1 MRLKCFVFGPTKNFS
16 PKRRENWERK
26 AHEMS
31 FQKYP
36 WNSPLSLQRIGFFF
50 FFFLWDMLA
59 SFLHFFYDFF
69 WMCSFLLLFIFY
81 FIFLFLVL
89 ICLFSHWFWL
99 VFVFRKKFWVN
110 FLCFFYFYWS
120 VHLDTIFLKYNML
133 LFVLFNR
140 DMMVNLYKLY
150 FQPNKKVF
158 HPLSTFPPSQPNTNE
173 GN

>member
-1 MRLKCFVFGPTKNFS
+1 MFCLRAHQKFLSKM
-16 PKRRENWERK
+16 ERK
-26 AHEMS
+26 LREKS
-31 FQKYP
+31 S
-36 WNSPLSLQRIGFFF
+36 WNELSKIPLKFTSKFTTHWFFFF